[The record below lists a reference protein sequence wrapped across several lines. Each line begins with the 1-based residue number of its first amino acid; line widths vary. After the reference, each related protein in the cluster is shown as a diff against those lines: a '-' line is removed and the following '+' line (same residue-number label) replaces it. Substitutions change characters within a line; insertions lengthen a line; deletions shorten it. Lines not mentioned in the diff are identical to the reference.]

1 MCRLHCC
8 FPETTNIALGKST
21 WQSPGFAH
29 SNKAVDGNINSNY
42 GAGSCTHTAN
52 DISNPIWVVDLGHR
66 YQVSSVKITNRGDCC
81 GM

>member
-21 WQSPGFAH
+21 WQSPGLAD
-29 SNKAVDGNINSNY
+29 SSKAVDGNSDSNY
-42 GAGSCTHTAN
+42 GAGSCTHTDVNIPKRNWAVN
-52 DISNPIWVVDLGHR
+52 LGRR
-66 YQVSSVKITNRGDCC
+66 YHLSSVKITNRGDCC